1 MSIVLMTLDLLS
13 ETPAM
18 PMVKW
23 RLEPTVISRI
33 QSQNVQSRKEPAVS
47 LTDVTNF
54 IFVNVIRQLSCLCQ
68 QSKEMFEE
76 LEQMADN
83 TFRRS
88 RNLTDRV
95 TVLKE
100 MASRLNPTV
109 DEGRARS
116 NNYQ

>member
-1 MSIVLMTLDLLS
+1 MTLDLLS